1 LLPAVAG
8 NPVFLSMGKEAS
20 YYELAEDKH
29 IRCLLCPHQC
39 LIPPEGSGLCRVR
52 INRHGMLRAASYGQ
66 LSALQS
72 DPVEKKPLY
81 HFFPGRMVLSAGS
94 YGCNL
99 RCLFC
104 QNHEISQ
111 RSVIQEN
118 NNSYD
123 PAELLDQL
131 KSLPGNI
138 GLAYT
143 YNEPVV
149 FFEWVYDM
157 AEMVRLQGLQNIMIS
172 NGYINTKPLDK
183 LIDIIDCFNIDLKF
197 FNEESYRKFS
207 GASLQP
213 VLSNLKLI
221 RASGAHL
228 EITHLVVSGMND
240 NEKEFSGL
248 IQWVRDEL
256 GANTPLHI
264 SRSFPRFRSSSP
276 PPSESK
282 MLDFYQLA
290 YEKLDYVYL
299 GNLTLEGKSDT
310 LCPNCKRLVV
320 SRHHYACSI
329 HGLDGKGN
337 CSYCGT
343 SVAIR

>member
-1 LLPAVAG
+1 MLL
-8 NPVFLSMGKEAS
+8 EAQ
-20 YYELAEDKH
+20 YYETADNQR
-29 IRCLLCPHQC
+29 IRCTLCPHQC
-39 LIPPEGSGLCRVR
+39 SISPETAGKCHVRVNHEGKLWAR
-52 INRHGMLRAASYGQ
+52 SYGQ
-66 LSALQS
+66 LSALNE

-81 HFFPGRMVLSAGS
+81 HFFPGRTVLSAGS

-99 RCLFC
+99 SCIFC
-104 QNHEISQ
+104 QNHDISQ
-111 RSVIQEN
+111 GPVPYLN
-118 NNSYD
+118 TPPTHPD
-123 PAELLDQL
+123 ELVERL
-131 KSLPGNI
+131 KSVPENI

-149 FFEWVYDM
+149 FFEWVCEM
-157 AEMVRLQGLQNIMIS
+157 AEKVRLHGMKNILVS
-172 NGYINTKPLDK
+172 NGYINRKPLER

-197 FNEESYRKFS
+197 FNDASYRRFS
-207 GASLQP
+207 GASLKP
-213 VLSNLKLI
+213 VLDSLKLI
-221 RASGAHL
+221 RSSGSHL

-240 NEKEFSGL
+240 EEDEFTSL
-248 IQWVRDEL
+248 VQWICDEL
-256 GANTPLHI
+256 GPSTPLHI
-264 SRSFPRFRSSSP
+264 SRYFPRFRSSSP
-276 PPSESK
+276 PPSENK

-290 YEKLDYVYL
+290 SEKLNYVYL
-299 GNLTLEGKSDT
+299 GNLHVDGKSDT